1 MEFLNS
7 KKFIVLM
14 LIVLLWTGLSACTP
28 TNTEEINAEITKEM
42 EAMDKEQESE
52 SGPTDFEG
60 IADVLGCMFAP
71 GNEECKKLQ
80 ADRDPDKEDQE
91 WDELEDNGD
100 TK

>member
-71 GNEECKKLQ
+71 DDCPLAKTKEEREQ
-80 ADRDPDKEDQE
+80 DR
-91 WDELEDNGD
+91 
-100 TK
+100 